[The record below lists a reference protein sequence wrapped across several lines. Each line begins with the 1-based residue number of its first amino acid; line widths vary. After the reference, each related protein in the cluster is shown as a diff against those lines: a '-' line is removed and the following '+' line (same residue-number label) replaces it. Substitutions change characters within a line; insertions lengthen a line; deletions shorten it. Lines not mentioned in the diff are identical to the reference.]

1 MNDEL
6 FHQLTASLKEG
17 GAILRGKTP
26 ASRTSSLQSPVGWR
40 GAASIRRWISS
51 ALEMR
56 VACASVSALWLAAG
70 PRCGRATARPVV
82 TIPGCRPG
90 TGCPLDGL
98 NPARN
103 PGPRPAQPKRRGG
116 LRPSRRTPHLRRAG
130 AAQGPRRGRAGVE
143 CGGKR
148 QRDTALARSTVC
160 TTGLAVRF
168 SRMRAPPPR
177 HHV

>member
-26 ASRTSSLQSPVGWR
+26 ASRTSSLQWPVGWR

-103 PGPRPAQPKRRGG
+103 PRPRPAQPKRRGG

-130 AAQGPRRGRAGVE
+130 AAQVWSAVASASATPLWLDRRFAQLAWQSAFPGCAPRL
-143 CGGKR
+143 
-148 QRDTALARSTVC
+148 RDIMC
-160 TTGLAVRF
+160 E
-168 SRMRAPPPR
+168 MRD
-177 HHV
+177 